1 MCTARVWAGLAL
13 IVATAAWAQ
22 ENPVVGVEKISDTT
36 GGVEGVLA
44 DNDRFGMDVAPLVG
58 TTRPGFAVGAHGDD
72 DSGNNAG
79 AVWILFTDG
88 GSPSHLKFA
97 NPDSQPDNDLFGV
110 SLASIDDLDGNGV
123 HELVVGAQGDSDVAS
138 SSGAVWVLF
147 MGSDGSV
154 LNTQKIS
161 AMIGL
166 QANDTFGAAVA
177 GLGDIDGDGHSDV
190 AVGATDDDDGATNAG
205 AVYVLRLDAAAAVL
219 QTFKISAAPGS
230 LHVDLSYGDAF
241 GNVTAI
247 DVNGDDMKELVVG
260 TCCDGAADRG
270 AVYVLF
276 LTYENGSL
284 RIESEEKISASDP
297 VFGTA
302 IDPGDNFG
310 YRPFGIGDLD
320 GDGHVEIGV
329 GAWRDDD
336 GGTDRGALW
345 IVSLHE
351 TGQALAQL
359 KISDTAGGF
368 SGGLAN
374 GDNFGIGGAAVGDL
388 NGDGPSIS
396 SWAPTMTT
404 MAAQTEDQHGCCTCQ
419 VGRASAAT
427 GFLPCTAHC

>member
-1 MCTARVWAGLAL
+1 M
-13 IVATAAWAQ
+13 
-22 ENPVVGVEKISDTT
+22 EKISDTT

-154 LNTQKIS
+154 LNTQ
-161 AMIGL
+161 
-166 QANDTFGAAVA
+166 
-177 GLGDIDGDGHSDV
+177 
-190 AVGATDDDDGATNAG
+190 
-205 AVYVLRLDAAAAVL
+205 
-219 QTFKISAAPGS
+219 KISAAPGS